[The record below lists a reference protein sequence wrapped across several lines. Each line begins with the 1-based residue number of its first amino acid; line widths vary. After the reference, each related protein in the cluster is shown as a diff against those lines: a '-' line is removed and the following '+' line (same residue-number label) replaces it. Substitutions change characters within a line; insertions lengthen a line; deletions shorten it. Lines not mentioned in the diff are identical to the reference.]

1 MLRSLAICLATLAL
15 AGVTG
20 CTVAGGDSSSCSG
33 KCDDADDLEDALEGR
48 ADPIAKWIREQKVAS
63 NGSIQ
68 ADYQDILFGVQD
80 GQGCAESSVRTFVV
94 SDDLVT
100 GKDPFPR
107 FISAVC
113 GDDPVKASEFFIAA
127 SFEKFVGD
135 GEAAG
140 EVDTRSLEMFGWDA
154 TARTYRFYATE
165 PVGDDEKTG
174 IRFDV
179 EPERC
184 RGCHLTPTDLE
195 AVDMPMT
202 PIMNELTRPWTH
214 WNAQPGFESQEFE
227 VPERVS
233 SSDSFKELT
242 GKFLAP
248 ASEFEQIIR
257 AGHDRVALTRMRGRR
272 DKPGA
277 LRTGMDLLRP
287 IFCEE
292 QVNYVSEEGKSGIL
306 AGTALIDPGMRA
318 LFQQVQSDWPW
329 DWVNV
334 AQLRMSTTS
343 SPVSQ
348 VPVRGNADA
357 TTETQLAALG
367 VLTARQLLQVRALDW
382 QRPVFSSFRCGLW
395 KDADERFAKAPPDLE
410 SATDNAAAARLLFQA
425 IMTVDDTPL
434 ASGDDDL
441 VIAVPLVDDDTV
453 DALVA
458 ALGDGKL
465 ADADCADDGFCA
477 LDLDGLG
484 SAIDSYVTSF
494 QSSSSARTK
503 LKTMR
508 TERICEILRAVT
520 PADDRFDGEDLPIRF
535 SNRPSLPSVS
545 CD

>member
-1 MLRSLAICLATLAL
+1 VLRPRSICLASLAF
-15 AGVTG
+15 AAVTG
-20 CTVAGGDSSSCSG
+20 CTVAGGDATPCSG

-48 ADPIAKWIREQKVAS
+48 ADPIAAWIRTQEVAKD
-63 NGSIQ
+63 GAIQ
-68 ADYQDILFGVQD
+68 ADYQDILFGLQK

-135 GEAAG
+135 GEATG
-140 EVDTRSLEMFGWDA
+140 EVDTRSLEMFAWDA

-165 PVGDDEKTG
+165 PVGEEEDSG
-174 IRFDV
+174 IRFEV
-179 EPERC
+179 EPARC
-184 RGCHLTPTDLE
+184 RGCHLTPTDLAAE
-195 AVDMPMT
+195 GMPMT

-227 VPERVS
+227 VPERVADS
-233 SSDSFKELT
+233 ASFKELT

-257 AGHDRVALTRMRGRR
+257 AGHDRVALTRMRVRR
-272 DKPGA
+272 DKPGM
-277 LRTGMDLLRP
+277 LRAGMDLLRP
-287 IFCEE
+287 VFCEE
-292 QVNYVSEEGKSGIL
+292 QVSYVSEEGKSGIL
-306 AGTALIDPGMRA
+306 AGSAVIDPGMRA
-318 LFQQVQSDWPW
+318 LFQQVASDWPW
-329 DWVNV
+329 DWINV
-334 AQLRMSTTS
+334 AQLRMSSTS

-357 TTETQLAALG
+357 VTETQLAAVG
-367 VLTARQLLQVRALDW
+367 VLTARQLIQVRALDW

-395 KDADERFAKAPPDLE
+395 KGANERFDDDAPDL
-410 SATDNAAAARLLFQA
+410 SDAADNGAAARILFDA
-425 IMTVDDTPL
+425 IMTVDRTRL
-434 ASGDDDL
+434 ASGDDDQI
-441 VIAVPLVDDDTV
+441 IAVPLADDDTIE
-453 DALVA
+453 AMVA
-458 ALGDGKL
+458 ALEGDGL

-484 SAIDSYVTSF
+484 AAIDAYVTGF
-494 QSSSSARTK
+494 QSSSSARTR
-503 LKTMR
+503 LKAMR
-508 TERICEILRAVT
+508 TERICEILRAVS
-520 PADDRFDGEDLPIRF
+520 PADDRFEGEDLPIRF

>member
-1 MLRSLAICLATLAL
+1 MFLRSLTAL
-15 AGVTG
+15 AAVTAAVIG
-20 CTVAGGDSSSCSG
+20 CDATDTGPSPCSG
-33 KCDDADDLEDALEGR
+33 KCDAADDLEEALEGR
-48 ADPIAKWIREQKVAS
+48 SDPIARWIREQTIAS
-63 NGSIQ
+63 DGSID

-80 GQGCAESSVRTFVV
+80 GQSCAESSVRTFMV

-107 FISAVC
+107 FISVAC
-113 GDDPVKASEFFIAA
+113 ADDPVKASEFFIAA

-135 GEAAG
+135 GEATG

-154 TARTYRFYATE
+154 TARTYRFYASE
-165 PVGDDEKTG
+165 PVGDDEDTG
-174 IRFDV
+174 IRFEV

-184 RGCHLTPTDLE
+184 RGCHLTPTDLAAE
-195 AVDMPMT
+195 GMPMT

-233 SSDSFKELT
+233 STDSFKELT
-242 GKFLAP
+242 GKALGP
-248 ASEFEQIIR
+248 ASEFEQIVR
-257 AGHDRVALTRMRGRR
+257 AGHDRVALTRMRLRR

-277 LRTGMDLLRP
+277 LRSAMDLLRP
-287 IFCEE
+287 VFCEE
-292 QVNYVSEEGKSGIL
+292 QLNYVSEEGNSGIL
-306 AGTALIDPGMRA
+306 AGSALIDPGMRA

-334 AQLRMSTTS
+334 AQLRMSSTT

-348 VPVRGNADA
+348 VPVRGSAD
-357 TTETQLAALG
+357 TVTETQLASLG

-395 KDADERFAKAPPDLE
+395 RSADERFADDPPDL
-410 SATDNAAAARLLFQA
+410 SDAVDNGAAARLLFDQ
-425 IMTVDDTPL
+425 IMTVEGTRL
-434 ASGDDDL
+434 TSGDDDTL
-441 VIAVPLVDDDTV
+441 VAVAIADDDTV
-453 DALVA
+453 EDLVA
-458 ALGDGKL
+458 ALEGETLG
-465 ADADCADDGFCA
+465 DADCADDGFCA

-484 SAIDSYVTSF
+484 AAIDAYVTGF
-494 QSSSSARTK
+494 QSSSSARTR

-508 TERICEILRAVT
+508 GERICELLRAVT
-520 PADDRFDGEDLPIRF
+520 PADDRFDGEDLPMRF